1 MKKQSKGHY
10 PVEFRLAAV
19 EQLKAGVPMG
29 VLAQRLGVHRCQL
42 HRWKKDAIHPDRKPG
57 SSRKPGRPTKELSSR
72 SPEGLS
78 SSQQILQ
85 LQQALAQKVLEVQ
98 FFKGALQK
106 VEARRQRSRNSG
118 ALTSTTTSEK

>member
-1 MKKQSKGHY
+1 MKKQSNGHY
-10 PVEFRLAAV
+10 PVEFRVAAV
-19 EQLKAGVPMG
+19 EQLKAGVPIG

-42 HRWKKDAIHPDRKPG
+42 HRWKKDPVHPERKAG
-57 SSRKPGRPTKELSSR
+57 SARKPGRPPKE
-72 SPEGLS
+72 LS
-78 SSQQILQ
+78 SSQQLLQ

>member
-1 MKKQSKGHY
+1 MKKQSNGNY

-19 EQLKAGVPMG
+19 EQLKAGVPIG

-42 HRWKKDAIHPDRKPG
+42 HRWKKDPYHPDRKTG
-57 SSRKPGRPTKELSSR
+57 STRSTGRPPKELSL
-72 SPEGLS
+72 PY
-78 SSQQILQ
+78 QVLQ

-106 VEARRQRSRNSG
+106 VEARRQRSGNSG

>member
-1 MKKQSKGHY
+1 MKKQSNGHY
-10 PVEFRLAAV
+10 PVEFRMAAV
-19 EQLKAGVPMG
+19 EQLKAGVPIG

-42 HRWKKDAIHPDRKPG
+42 HRWKKDPVHPERKAG
-57 SSRKPGRPTKELSSR
+57 SSRKPGRPPKEFSR
-72 SPEGLS
+72 PPEELS
-78 SSQQILQ
+78 SSQQLLQ